1 MEDVITSNS
10 SNSTGTDG
18 GTKRGL
24 LSVEDETSGTS
35 NNKKMCLLRLG
46 KRLEEERIQ
55 RTKWESYMKLASDL
69 LLSSS
74 SSSSSSLLETWKDL
88 AGSGQIQKSSQIHLF
103 SHCLQQ
109 ASNTITPT
117 TTTNQNKIDQDD
129 LKQWLT
135 DCTTTTTTTDDDDD
149 TNLALSTLEEQI
161 QELRTYHAK
170 HPSTTTTTTTTT
182 TLEDHMTSC
191 IRLEME
197 RHSTLFTEE
206 EVYGKYLDL
215 HTHCSTYN
223 SIISTSTKLP
233 YVDYCQLLSS
243 IQDHNHTNNE
253 NNDAINMLNQK
264 KKKKQKQYYSYTVT
278 LIEYLKNFLQ
288 KTNPLLQIQ
297 RDVID
302 PALSSSSSSSKLT
315 TTKKYNKDTIADMLQ
330 PYENANQLC
339 QQWEADELKQ
349 ALSDLNMKCGGT
361 PLDRAKRL
369 FLCKH
374 TPFSNLPNKV
384 LLGNNNNNNKKQ
396 TLEQLELILVAL
408 LEQLRPILDATIRRA
423 ERILTQT
430 YTERQRELEEELY
443 GINNNH
449 NNNTTS
455 LVVKK
460 KKNKK
465 NKDTTNTDA
474 SSDNNNDNEEDEDSE
489 EDIEEDSEEEDAPI
503 YNPKGVPLG
512 WDGKPIPYWLFK
524 LHGLNH
530 FYHCEIC
537 GNESYRGRRNFEKH
551 FTEAKHSHGMKCL
564 GIPNTQHFHGITQID
579 DAQKL
584 WNQLQSNLSSTLFD
598 GETQEEYE
606 DSHGN
611 ILTRATYEDLARQG
625 LL

>member
-1 MEDVITSNS
+1 MEDVAS
-10 SNSTGTDG
+10 SSTNG
-18 GTKRGL
+18 GTKRGIL
-24 LSVEDETSGTS
+24 VEDES
-35 NNKKMCLLRLG
+35 NDNNKETKKMCLLRMG
-46 KRLEEERIQ
+46 KRLEGERIQ

-69 LLSSS
+69 LSSS
-74 SSSSSSLLETWKDL
+74 SSSSSSLETWKEL
-88 AGSGQIQKSSQIHLF
+88 AGSGQIQKSSQTYLL

-109 ASNTITPT
+109 SCNTINT
-117 TTTNQNKIDQDD
+117 TTTKNKMEQDD
-129 LKQWLT
+129 WNEWLT
-135 DCTTTTTTTDDDDD
+135 SCNNDTIDDE
-149 TNLALSTLEEQI
+149 LLLSTLEEQI

-170 HPSTTTTTTTTT
+170 HPTTATATTTTM
-182 TLEDHMTSC
+182 EDDINTW
-191 IRLEME
+191 IQLEME
-197 RHSTLFTEE
+197 QHSTLFTEE

-223 SIISTSTKLP
+223 TIISTDKKLP

-243 IQDHNHTNNE
+243 NFQDD
-253 NNDAINMLNQK
+253 NDTKML

-278 LIEYLKNFLQ
+278 LVEYLKTFLQ
-288 KTNPLLQIQ
+288 KTSPLLQIQ

-302 PALSSSSSSSKLT
+302 PAITSSKQL
-315 TTKKYNKDTIADMLQ
+315 KKYNKDTIAGMLQ
-330 PYENANQLC
+330 SYKDANELC
-339 QQWEADELKQ
+339 QQWNADELKL
-349 ALSDLNMKCGGT
+349 ALSDLDMKCGGT

-369 FLCKH
+369 FLCKD
-374 TPFSNLPNKV
+374 TPFHELPNKV
-384 LLGNNNNNNKKQ
+384 RLGNNKP

-430 YTERQRELEEELY
+430 YTERQRELEEELH
-443 GINNNH
+443 GINNI
-449 NNNTTS
+449 NTA
-455 LVVKK
+455 LVV
-460 KKNKK
+460 KNKK
-465 NKDTTNTDA
+465 NKKLQQNKDTDA
-474 SSDNNNDNEEDEDSE
+474 TSDNEHDDQEDDTED
-489 EDIEEDSEEEDAPI
+489 DEEEDAPI